1 MEASC
6 LWASSQQLSERS
18 TPAFRFSAK
27 EPLVE
32 ESSELLSHRASK
44 FKNDSSLLSDFKLL
58 VSSARGNERE
68 ANSELW
74 YLIAELG
81 DRSAETSYTPVSGLT
96 VAKTSLDPLRVV
108 RNLRSTLKDKPWEF
122 RYVLKVK
129 PVQRVVP
136 TEIEAIGNAVSEKSG
151 AIKDGETFRV
161 SIEKRRSDVSSKEVI
176 DAIATKIPRKVDLR
190 DPGKIVLIEI
200 IGKVAGIAVI
210 PPDGILGVER
220 EKRAL

>member
-1 MEASC
+1 M
-6 LWASSQQLSERS
+6 
-18 TPAFRFSAK
+18 
-27 EPLVE
+27 
-32 ESSELLSHRASK
+32 
-44 FKNDSSLLSDFKLL
+44 
-58 VSSARGNERE
+58 
-68 ANSELW
+68 
-74 YLIAELG
+74 
-81 DRSAETSYTPVSGLT
+81 
-96 VAKTSLDPLRVV
+96 V
-108 RNLRSTLKDKPWEF
+108 RKLRSKLKQKPWEF

-136 TEIEAIGNAVSEKSG
+136 TEIEAIRDAVSEKSG

-210 PPDGILGVER
+210 PPDGILGIER
-220 EKRAL
+220 EKRTL